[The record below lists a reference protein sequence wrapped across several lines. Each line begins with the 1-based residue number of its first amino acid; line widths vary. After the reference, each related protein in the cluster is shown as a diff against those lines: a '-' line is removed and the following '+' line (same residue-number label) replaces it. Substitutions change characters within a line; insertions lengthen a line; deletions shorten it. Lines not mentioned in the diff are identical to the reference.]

1 MLIDEFTIY
10 NIYID
15 HKQYTFSIVLLPS
28 SSSGQSVLVVLVVS
42 VTVEVVN
49 VTDEEVLVVR
59 VTLEEVPDETST
71 RRSQ

>member
-1 MLIDEFTIY
+1 M
-10 NIYID
+10 
-15 HKQYTFSIVLLPS
+15 LLPS